1 LKSLG
6 ASRTEAERDRRHVR
20 QVVTRSGSSFLWGM
34 RVLARPRR
42 NAIYA
47 IYAYCREI
55 DDIADEPGAEAT
67 KLAAL
72 AAWREEIE
80 RLYAGV
86 PTRPTSRAL
95 LGPLRAYDLPKEE
108 FLALIDGMEMDARE
122 AMVAPS
128 MDQLELYCRRVA
140 GAVGMLSI
148 KAFGA
153 RDPVAPELAVV
164 LGEAFQL
171 INILR
176 DLAEDAARGRLYLP
190 REALERHGVS
200 WEDPRSAL
208 ADPAVAR
215 VCAELGALARRR
227 LTRGQELLARCEPGA
242 VKPCVVMMAVY
253 GRLLSRL
260 EDRGWDQ
267 LEAPVRVSALEKAW
281 IALRHGLF

>member
-1 LKSLG
+1 
-6 ASRTEAERDRRHVR
+6 
-20 QVVTRSGSSFLWGM
+20 M
-34 RVLARPRR
+34 
-42 NAIYA
+42 YA
-47 IYAYCREI
+47 IYGYCREI
-55 DDIADEPGAEAT
+55 DDIADEPGAEEA

-80 RLYAGV
+80 RLYAGT

-95 LGPLRAYDLPKEE
+95 LVPLRAYDLPKEE

-148 KAFGA
+148 KVFGV
-153 RDPVAPELAVV
+153 RDQVAAELAVV

-176 DLAEDAARGRLYLP
+176 DLAEDATRGRLYLP
-190 REALERHGVS
+190 LELLQRHGVATD
-200 WEDPRSAL
+200 DPRLAL
-208 ADPAVAR
+208 AEPAVAH
-215 VCAELGALARRR
+215 VCAELGVRARRR
-227 LTRGQELLARCEPGA
+227 LPRGQELLARCEPGA
-242 VKPCVVMMAVY
+242 VKPCVVMMEVY
-253 GRLLSRL
+253 GRLLRRL
-260 EDRGWDQ
+260 EDRGWDKP
-267 LEAPVRVSALEKAW
+267 EAPVRVSALEKAW